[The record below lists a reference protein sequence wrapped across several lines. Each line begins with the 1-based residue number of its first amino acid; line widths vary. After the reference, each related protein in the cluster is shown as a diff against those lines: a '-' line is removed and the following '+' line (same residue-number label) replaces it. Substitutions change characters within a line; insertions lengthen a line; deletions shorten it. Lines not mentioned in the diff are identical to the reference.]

1 MKNSLLLFSFLL
13 VFGAK
18 NASAQNYP
26 STDSLGNKVYYKIV
40 SAYPEYSKMCI
51 VDNTRK
57 AGSTGYKFTVEE
69 MQDGV
74 YVQEWQIVAA
84 ANDDSGTYFL
94 RNRSTLRYISPVGAW
109 KDNFYA
115 QEASGTK
122 INLKS
127 FTFEDLKDNQISIK
141 FADGDDVRYL
151 FAADSAG
158 TVPSLNEYS
167 KENSVWA
174 WKVCTTTGVPV
185 SVSKIIKDNN
195 VKIQVV
201 DRVIKVEGADVYTVM
216 NDEGMLLNKDQQLMP
231 GIYFVN
237 AKGISYKVLVK

>member
-1 MKNSLLLFSFLL
+1 MKNSLLLISFLL

-18 NASAQNYP
+18 SASAQNYP
-26 STDSLGNKVYYKIV
+26 STDSLGNTVYYKIV

-51 VDNTRK
+51 SDNTRK
-57 AGSTGYKFTVEE
+57 AGTTGYKFIIDE

-74 YVQEWQIVAA
+74 YVQEWQIIAA

-94 RNRSTLRYISPVGAW
+94 RNRSTRRYISPAGAW

-115 QEASGTK
+115 QEATGTK

-127 FTFEDLKDNQISIK
+127 FTFEDLNDNQISIK
-141 FADGDDVRYL
+141 FEDGEDVRYL

-158 TVPSLNEYS
+158 VVPSFNEYGN
-167 KENSVWA
+167 ENSVWA

-185 SVSKIIKDNN
+185 SVGKIIKENN
-195 VKIQVV
+195 VKIQVI
-201 DRVIKVEGADVYTVM
+201 DRVIKVEGTNVYTII
-216 NDEGMLLNKDQQLMP
+216 NDEGMILAKDQQLMP